1 MRLAR
6 IVLLL
11 AAVATLGACAGADA
25 PPKVTYLLSD
35 LRVTYPTDGETVA
48 TVDILVLGTAPA
60 GVTVNRNIPL
70 APDQETVAD
79 SSGNWSMAIHLGLGD
94 NTLRFRI
101 SGIPDLVVHV
111 TYDPTTSTPSPS
123 PTAGE
128 TPTVPVTVGATASQG
143 SIRSPTPTQASTPS
157 AAGEPE
163 TTVTFTTFPS
173 SVARGTNATVGVKT
187 APRAS
192 CSISVVYKSGPSTAV
207 GLGDKAASATG
218 AVSWTWRVGSKTT
231 TGSWPVTVRCSAG
244 GSFGS
249 ATNSLIVR

>member
-25 PPKVTYLLSD
+25 SPKVTYLLSD
-35 LRVTYPTDGETVA
+35 LRVSYPTDGETVA

-111 TYDPTTSTPSPS
+111 TYDPTTSTPRPS
-123 PTAGE
+123 PAAGG
-128 TPTVPVTVGATASQG
+128 TPTAPVTVGATAS
-143 SIRSPTPTQASTPS
+143 
-157 AAGEPE
+157 EPE

-192 CSISVVYKSGPSTAV
+192 CSISVVYKSGPSTAA
-207 GLGDKAASATG
+207 GLGDKTANATG